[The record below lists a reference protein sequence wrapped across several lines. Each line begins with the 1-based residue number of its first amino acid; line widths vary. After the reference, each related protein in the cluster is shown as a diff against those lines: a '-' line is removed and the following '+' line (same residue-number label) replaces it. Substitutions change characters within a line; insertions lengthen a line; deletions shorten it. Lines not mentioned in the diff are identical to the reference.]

1 MKLLLDANAYSDF
14 MRGQE
19 QVVQHVRSAEL
30 LLMSPFVIGELLY
43 GFRNG
48 RHFEKNRVQLDDFLS
63 MSVVEWLPV
72 TLSTSYR
79 YSRIVMDLRRKGR
92 PIPTND
98 IWIAAHAMESGAE
111 LLSRDRHF
119 KEVPGLLVREF

>member
-1 MKLLLDANAYSDF
+1 MKLLLDTNAYSDF
-14 MRGQE
+14 MRGRE
-19 QVVQHVRSAEL
+19 QVVKHVRSAEV

-48 RHFEKNRVQLDDFLS
+48 NQFETNRTQLDDFLS

-72 TLSTSYR
+72 TMSTSDR
-79 YSRIVMDLRRKGR
+79 YSRIVMDLRKKGR

-119 KEVPGLLVREF
+119 QEVPGLLVREI